1 MPITHLKESLLQVMS
16 SEFVCVKRLP
26 VVSGKEA
33 LLKLVPLVIADIQLR
48 GSTIS

>member
-1 MPITHLKESLLQVMS
+1 MPITHLKESLLQMMS

-26 VVSGKEA
+26 VVSGEEA
-33 LLKLVPLVIADIQLR
+33 LLKLVSLVIADFQFI